1 MKEKLDSNL
10 KGVLTSW
17 SKVSDLPHGIR
28 RKGNTV
34 SHQSVLEDGLHSKSY
49 VLTIRKERKKNYFKK
64 WTIGRR
70 IEVLVGNNKLN
81 TFFLNRVVNHLDKE
95 NGKKGR
101 RVVLILNY

>member
-34 SHQSVLEDGLHSKSY
+34 SHQSVLEDGLHPKVMFDY
-49 VLTIRKERKKNYFKK
+49 QKKKK
-64 WTIGRR
+64 
-70 IEVLVGNNKLN
+70 LVQ
-81 TFFLNRVVNHLDKE
+81 LD
-95 NGKKGR
+95 
-101 RVVLILNY
+101 